1 MGQSE
6 LRNWLLAYDIADPR
20 RLRRVHACVKK
31 YAIPVQLSVFVLRCN
46 ERTLENI
53 LAELEEHIDIKEDDV
68 RAYHVPHHCEIFG
81 LGRKPLPRGVLLP
94 AEGLSRMVGELTSC
108 EEEDTV
114 IMIDAEDIE
123 R

>member
-1 MGQSE
+1 MGRSE

-53 LAELEEHIDIKEDDV
+53 LAELEEHIDLKEDDV
-68 RAYHVPHHCEIFG
+68 RAYPVPHHCEIFG
-81 LGRKPLPRGVLLP
+81 LGRKLLPRGVFLP
-94 AEGLSRMVGELTSC
+94 LEGLSRRVGELTSC
-108 EEEDTV
+108 DEKD
-114 IMIDAEDIE
+114 MIAMIEVEDIE